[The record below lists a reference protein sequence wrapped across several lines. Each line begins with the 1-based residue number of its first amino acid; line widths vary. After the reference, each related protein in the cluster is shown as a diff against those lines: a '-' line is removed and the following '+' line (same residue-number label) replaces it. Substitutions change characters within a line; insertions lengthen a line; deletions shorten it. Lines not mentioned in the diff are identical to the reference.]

1 MKKFGF
7 TIIATGLDPHADDVM
22 DRFFEAGCDDA
33 TIAFQKGVILIDFD
47 REAKSFA
54 HALASAIEDVR
65 AAGARVRH
73 VEPDHLV
80 SLSDIAARAGL
91 TRAAVSHYANGERG
105 KGFPAP
111 VARVT
116 TESPL
121 WSWVDVARWFFRQRR
136 MSLTEVV
143 EARVVQRVNAAI
155 ARADGDRLAA

>member
-1 MKKFGF
+1 MKKFAF
-7 TIIATGLDPHADDVM
+7 TIIATGLDPNADHVM

-33 TIAFQKGVILIDFD
+33 TIAFQKGVILLDFD

-54 HALASAIEDVR
+54 RAITSAIRNVQ

-105 KGFPAP
+105 KEFPAP

-136 MSLTEVV
+136 ISRAEVV
-143 EARVVQRVNAAI
+143 KARVVQRVNATI
-155 ARADGDRLAA
+155 ARTDRDRLAA